1 MAKKEK
7 AKKQAITAGRTD
19 KAAGRQSTAA
29 AADKATVATAAADVK
44 DNTKGTSTEFQA
56 FISDLEASP
65 PLNPLCHASAGH
77 GCNTSDRQEEELPA
91 NKGKETLA
99 TVSAKASFAGLFST
113 NRRLTMDNKLS
124 KFQIDEGTITLES
137 NDLTDVQSKL
147 GFCIVGYVAGK
158 FPGLQAIR
166 TLSKLGSFFQ
176 RHDSGWLV
184 FRFARD
190 DDRQRIL
197 DGGPYFIYGRPL
209 LLKAMPDCFEFKED
223 DISLTPVW
231 AILPSLPLECWH
243 PNALGKIGS
252 RLGTPIAMDSLTMRM
267 ERVSYA
273 RILVEVD
280 ASKTLVDHVEF
291 KMPNGVTRRQPV
303 VYEYTPKFCT
313 ECNRFGHHQNLC
325 HDRQQP
331 ASATAIATVAVGID
345 AVTKRAATKK
355 AQTEWTLVQRR
366 RKTELK
372 QPHTAATES
381 KQKQSNEATK
391 QKLKQGVT
399 VTERKQQTVTE
410 TADVAAHER
419 PESSKQRMSLKE
431 RRHSSPLRQKEAEVD
446 TSASSCEP
454 DSSGSTQHLM
464 PGTTPCHGLKLQL
477 GGETPLNHHEDWF
490 WNVRGF
496 NRPLKHNGV
505 AHLIKNNRLCLLGIL
520 ETKLATSAIARI
532 INRTFP
538 GWCQTNNFDVITG
551 GRILI
556 IWNPAVIDLVPEDIS
571 PQKEYVGQTFG
582 IGAAYEHALADSWRF
597 QLCEIATEKQ
607 LGATPTWYELKDI
620 TDCCLS
626 LGLNDAPTTGCY
638 FTWYSNS
645 ESNPV
650 WCKLDRVHNNEW
662 LEAGLLCNAH
672 FSPPGCLSDHSPGI
686 VSILD
691 PPASKPKPF
700 RFFNM
705 WADHQDFMATVENGW
720 NLNVDGTAQFCLC
733 RKLKALKGHL
743 KAFNNLHFSHISV
756 RAKDADL
763 ALQDAQIQLESD
775 PENATIRD
783 SVRELRKK
791 AVFLAEAERHFYYQ
805 KAKLHFLKM
814 GDRNTKFF
822 MIW

>member
-1 MAKKEK
+1 MVLLQVSASLDPNNEVSYRFSTFLPIAFVVWSSLDRPESLCPLHLQPTLLHLQPPYSRPFLLRLSETSWQRRRKLRSRPLLL
-7 AKKQAITAGRTD
+7 AGPTRLL
-19 KAAGRQSTAA
+19 AGSLPAA
-29 AADKATVATAAADVK
+29 AADKAIVATAAADVK

-65 PLNPLCHASAGH
+65 PLLNPLCHASAGH

-166 TLSKLGSFFQ
+166 TLSKSWGASFQ

-209 LLKAMPDCFEFKED
+209 LQSYADCFEFKED

-331 ASATAIATVAVGID
+331 ASATAIATVAV
-345 AVTKRAATKK
+345 
-355 AQTEWTLVQRR
+355 
-366 RKTELK
+366 
-372 QPHTAATES
+372 ES
-381 KQKQSNEATK
+381 KQKQSNEATE

-399 VTERKQQTVTE
+399 VTERKQQQTVTE

-431 RRHSSPLRQKEAEVD
+431 RRHRSPLRQKEAEVD
-446 TSASSCEP
+446 TSA
-454 DSSGSTQHLM
+454 
-464 PGTTPCHGLKLQL
+464 
-477 GGETPLNHHEDWF
+477 
-490 WNVRGF
+490 
-496 NRPLKHNGV
+496 
-505 AHLIKNNRLCLLGIL
+505 
-520 ETKLATSAIARI
+520 
-532 INRTFP
+532 
-538 GWCQTNNFDVITG
+538 
-551 GRILI
+551 
-556 IWNPAVIDLVPEDIS
+556 
-571 PQKEYVGQTFG
+571 
-582 IGAAYEHALADSWRF
+582 
-597 QLCEIATEKQ
+597 
-607 LGATPTWYELKDI
+607 
-620 TDCCLS
+620 
-626 LGLNDAPTTGCY
+626 
-638 FTWYSNS
+638 
-645 ESNPV
+645 
-650 WCKLDRVHNNEW
+650 
-662 LEAGLLCNAH
+662 
-672 FSPPGCLSDHSPGI
+672 
-686 VSILD
+686 
-691 PPASKPKPF
+691 PPASRTP
-700 RFFNM
+700 R
-705 WADHQDFMATVENGW
+705 
-720 NLNVDGTAQFCLC
+720 AQRSTLC
-733 RKLKALKGHL
+733 
-743 KAFNNLHFSHISV
+743 
-756 RAKDADL
+756 
-763 ALQDAQIQLESD
+763 
-775 PENATIRD
+775 
-783 SVRELRKK
+783 RELR
-791 AVFLAEAERHFYYQ
+791 LA
-805 KAKLHFLKM
+805 M
-814 GDRNTKFF
+814 D
-822 MIW
+822 